1 MGLACGGGGALTLEQ
16 ASTLSGSQNRLVA
29 VMPIRKNRKYEAE
42 KEERK
47 READED
53 VGEVGEVDKKTEGD
67 LNEEAVVGNDNLA
80 EASPAF
86 RGDLDETLAEAGDE
100 WQKEVA
106 NGGGDRL

>member
-1 MGLACGGGGALTLEQ
+1 
-16 ASTLSGSQNRLVA
+16 
-29 VMPIRKNRKYEAE
+29 MPIRKNRKYEAE

-47 READED
+47 REAEED
-53 VGEVGEVDKKTEGD
+53 VGEVGEVDEEAEEDLNEEAEED
-67 LNEEAVVGNDNLA
+67 LNEEAVVGNDNFT